1 MTLTH
6 IFKAQAVFFGIW
18 VVIMWFVPSMMLEMH
33 GWESSTAIEVLM
45 QTMGAMML
53 AFAVIFWQMPTYAGD
68 NLKKAG
74 MLFGVGMNSLFV
86 VVIGYHVA
94 TELVS
99 LDPGTLPIIVF
110 AALFFWKSRA

>member
-1 MTLTH
+1 MTLAH
-6 IFKAQAVFFGIW
+6 LFRAQAVFFGIW
-18 VVIMWFVPSMMLEMH
+18 VVIMWFMPSMMLEMH
-33 GWESSTAIEVLM
+33 GWGSSTAIEVLM

-74 MLFGVGMNSLFV
+74 MLFGFGMSSLFV

-94 TELVS
+94 TEMVS

-110 AALFFWKSRA
+110 AVLFFWKSRA